1 MPVPGASP
9 VKRNTLRQ
17 QIADALCDEVLAGR
31 LPAGRQFTVKEIA
44 EQYGVSAT
52 PVREALLDLCSQGL
66 LDVEEHRGFRVHEF
80 TIEDFRYMVDART
93 MVVEGVFRHYVDQ
106 TLRAMTPQALAS
118 VRRRAQE
125 AERAARSGDLDV
137 LIGYDLRFWREI
149 CGLVGNPYVLD
160 FLQRLRVQTWVFTVP
175 YLRRVPDLRG
185 MLWAG
190 HRELMEA
197 VTRGDPED
205 SERLISAYNAHFRAL
220 IEQLVAGEET
230 RSRTEPGAGPGADS
244 P

>member
-44 EQYGVSAT
+44 QQYGVSAT

-66 LDVEEHRGFRVHEF
+66 LDVEEHRGFRVHDF
-80 TIEDFRYMVDART
+80 TIDDFRHMVDART
-93 MVVEGVFRHYVDQ
+93 MVVEGVFRHYVE
-106 TLRAMTPQALAS
+106 LKAMTPQVLAS
-118 VRRRAQE
+118 VRRRAEE
-125 AERAARSGDLDV
+125 AERAARSGDLDI

-149 CGLVGNPYVLD
+149 CGLVGNPYVSD

-185 MLWAG
+185 QLWTG
-190 HRELMEA
+190 HSELTAA
-197 VTRGDPED
+197 VTRGDPHD
-205 SERLISAYNAHFRAL
+205 SERLIVAYNAHFRAL
-220 IEQLVAGEET
+220 IERLVEREE
-230 RSRTEPGAGPGADS
+230 SRAQNRTSEVNS

>member
-44 EQYGVSAT
+44 QQYGVSAT

-66 LDVEEHRGFRVHEF
+66 LDVEEHRGFKVHDF
-80 TIEDFRYMVDART
+80 TIDDFRHMVDART
-93 MVVEGVFRHYVDQ
+93 MVVEGVFRHYVEQ
-106 TLRAMTPQALAS
+106 TLKTMTPQALAS
-118 VRRRAQE
+118 VRRRAEE
-125 AERAARSGDLDV
+125 AERAARSGDLDI

-149 CGLVGNPYVLD
+149 CGLVGNPYVSD

-185 MLWAG
+185 QLWTG
-190 HRELMEA
+190 HSELTAA
-197 VTRGDPED
+197 VTRGDPHD
-205 SERLISAYNAHFRAL
+205 SERLIGAYNAHFRAL
-220 IEQLVAGEET
+220 IERLVEQEE
-230 RSRTEPGAGPGADS
+230 SRARNRTSEVNS

>member
-44 EQYGVSAT
+44 QQYGVSAT

-66 LDVEEHRGFRVHEF
+66 LDVEEHRGFRVHDF
-80 TIEDFRYMVDART
+80 TIDDFRHMVDART
-93 MVVEGVFRHYVDQ
+93 MVVEGVFRHYVE
-106 TLRAMTPQALAS
+106 LKAMTPQVLAS
-118 VRRRAQE
+118 VRRRAEE
-125 AERAARSGDLDV
+125 AERAARSGDLDI

-149 CGLVGNPYVLD
+149 CGLVGNPYVSD

-185 MLWAG
+185 QLWTG
-190 HRELMEA
+190 HSELTAA
-197 VTRGDPED
+197 VTRGDPHD
-205 SERLISAYNAHFRAL
+205 SERLIGAYNAHFRAL
-220 IEQLVAGEET
+220 IERLVEREE
-230 RSRTEPGAGPGADS
+230 SRAQNRTSEVNS

>member
-44 EQYGVSAT
+44 QQYGVSAT

-66 LDVEEHRGFRVHEF
+66 LDVEEHRGFRVHDF
-80 TIEDFRYMVDART
+80 TIEDFRHMVDART
-93 MVVEGVFRHYVDQ
+93 MVVEGVFRHYVELK
-106 TLRAMTPQALAS
+106 TMTPQTLAS
-118 VRRRAQE
+118 VRRRAEE
-125 AERAARSGDLDV
+125 AERAARSGDLDI

-149 CGLVGNPYVLD
+149 CGLVGNPYVSD

-185 MLWAG
+185 QLWTG
-190 HRELMEA
+190 HSELTAA
-197 VTRGDPED
+197 VTRGDPHD
-205 SERLISAYNAHFRAL
+205 SERLIAAYNTHFRAL
-220 IEQLVAGEET
+220 IERLVAGEE
-230 RSRTEPGAGPGADS
+230 SRAQNGTSEVNS

>member
-44 EQYGVSAT
+44 QQYGVSAT

-66 LDVEEHRGFRVHEF
+66 LDVEEHRGFRVHDF
-80 TIEDFRYMVDART
+80 TIDDFRHMVDART
-93 MVVEGVFRHYVDQ
+93 MVVEGVFRHYVELK
-106 TLRAMTPQALAS
+106 TMTPQVLAS
-118 VRRRAQE
+118 VRRRAEE
-125 AERAARSGDLDV
+125 AERAARSGDLDI

-149 CGLVGNPYVLD
+149 CGLVGNPYVSD

-185 MLWAG
+185 ELWTG
-190 HRELMEA
+190 HSELTAA
-197 VTRGDPED
+197 VTRGDPHD
-205 SERLISAYNAHFRAL
+205 SERLIGAYNTHFRAL
-220 IEQLVAGEET
+220 IERLVEREE
-230 RSRTEPGAGPGADS
+230 SRAQNRTSEVNS

>member
-44 EQYGVSAT
+44 QQYGVSAT

-66 LDVEEHRGFRVHEF
+66 LDVEEHRGFRVHDF
-80 TIEDFRYMVDART
+80 TIEDFRHMVDART
-93 MVVEGVFRHYVDQ
+93 MLVEGVFRHYVE
-106 TLRAMTPQALAS
+106 LKSMTPQTLAS
-118 VRRRAQE
+118 VRRRAEE
-125 AERAARSGDLDV
+125 AERAARSGDLDI

-149 CGLVGNPYVLD
+149 CGLVGNPYVSD

-185 MLWAG
+185 QLWTG
-190 HRELMEA
+190 HSELTAA
-197 VTRGDPED
+197 VTRGDPHD
-205 SERLISAYNAHFRAL
+205 SERLIAAYNTHFRAL
-220 IEQLVAGEET
+220 IERLVAREE
-230 RSRTEPGAGPGADS
+230 SRARNRTSEVNS

>member
-44 EQYGVSAT
+44 QQYGVSAT

-66 LDVEEHRGFRVHEF
+66 LDVEEHRGFRVHDF
-80 TIEDFRYMVDART
+80 TIDDFRHMVDART
-93 MVVEGVFRHYVDQ
+93 MVVEGVFRHYVELK
-106 TLRAMTPQALAS
+106 TMTPQVLAS
-118 VRRRAQE
+118 VRRRAEE
-125 AERAARSGDLDV
+125 AERAARSGDLDI

-149 CGLVGNPYVLD
+149 CGLVGNPYVSD

-185 MLWAG
+185 QLWTG
-190 HRELMEA
+190 HSELTAA
-197 VTRGDPED
+197 VTRGDPHD
-205 SERLISAYNAHFRAL
+205 SERLIGAYNAHFRAL
-220 IEQLVAGEET
+220 IERLVEREE
-230 RSRTEPGAGPGADS
+230 SRAQNRTSEVNS